1 MEYTPDHNKPHTSF
15 EMNGQRYNAK
25 SIKTLAFNHVANGSQ
40 NEIQL
45 GNLILEWVNDTDFI
59 AIQTSGTTSDPKII
73 RLSKTSLRQP
83 GICLFVQ

>member
-1 MEYTPDHNKPHTSF
+1 
-15 EMNGQRYNAK
+15 MNGQRYNAK

-73 RLSKTSLRQP
+73 RLSKTSF
-83 GICLFVQ
+83 INSANATAAYF